1 MSDEIEPIGEGLVEV
16 VQRHCARV
24 RAWQQTPE
32 GRAARARWEREQLAR
47 ARAERADLCT
57 LRGVPEDVEVRRW
70 ALDPH
75 PSGELFEA
83 VREAIAW
90 QREREEQSGG
100 RVPALRILAGT
111 TGTGKTC
118 ALAWGVAT
126 WPRRARY
133 VTADVLCS
141 SKTDE
146 PWREARDASL
156 LALDELGIEAH
167 PDRVTELLLARW
179 SAGRL
184 TLCGTNLTANEVR
197 ERYLRRAGERLF
209 DRLRE
214 QRARGL
220 RAFVVATWA
229 SYRGAGGGL

>member
-1 MSDEIEPIGEGLVEV
+1 MSDLEPVGEGLVDV
-16 VQRHCARV
+16 VRRHCERV

-47 ARAERADLCT
+47 ARAERAELCT

-75 PSGELFEA
+75 PSGELFDA
-83 VREAIAW
+83 VRESVAW

-100 RVPALRILAGT
+100 RVPALRILLGAP
-111 TGTGKTC
+111 GTGKTC
-118 ALAWGVAT
+118 ALSWVVSS

-141 SKTDE
+141 AKTDE

-214 QRARGL
+214 QHARGL
-220 RAFVVATWA
+220 RAFVAATWA
-229 SYRGAGGGL
+229 SYRGKEDGL

>member
-1 MSDEIEPIGEGLVEV
+1 MTDEIESIGEGLVEV

-47 ARAERADLCT
+47 ARAERAELCT

-75 PSGELFEA
+75 PSGELFDA
-83 VREAIAW
+83 IREAIAW
-90 QREREEQSGG
+90 QREREEQRGG
-100 RVPALRILAGT
+100 RVPVLRILAGT
-111 TGTGKTC
+111 TGTGKTS

-133 VTADVLCS
+133 VTADALCS

-184 TLCGTNLTANEVR
+184 TLCGTNLTSSEIIT
-197 ERYLRRAGERLF
+197 RYMARAGERLL
-209 DRLRE
+209 DRLRA
-214 QRARGL
+214 QKASGL
-220 RAFVVATWA
+220 RAFVAAHGA
-229 SYRGAGGGL
+229 SFRGAGGGL